1 MELTKEQIQQVER
14 YLDKKN
20 FDFID
25 LKVEVLDHMVSDIE
39 SFLVNNYTFENA
51 FKITVLKWNPQLKES
66 SSWLFGIGYAAPKLI
81 IRKAKKSFLKWYILL
96 TIFGITLFLL
106 LDKVNLILPKN
117 IIDSFNLSFQIM
129 TILCSLFF
137 TYFLLTEAK
146 NKTKTTYSFILN
158 TQKLNCLFGV
168 FLFLDFKFINKQG
181 VVNNYQI
188 GFLFIYILTAVTY
201 FYFLKKH
208 KEAIRKY
215 QIV

>member
-1 MELTKEQIQQVER
+1 MELTKQQIQQVEI
-14 YLDKKN
+14 YLDKKS

-39 SFLVNNYTFENA
+39 CFLRDNYSFENA
-51 FKITVLKWNPQLKES
+51 FKITVLKWDSQLKQS

-81 IRKAKKSFLKWYILL
+81 IRKAKKLFLKWFILL
-96 TIFGITLFLL
+96 PIFGITPFLL

-137 TYFLLTEAK
+137 TYFLLAEVK
-146 NKTKTTYSFILN
+146 NKTKTTYRFILN
-158 TQKLNCLFGV
+158 SQKINYLFGI
-168 FLFLDFKFINKQG
+168 FLFFDFDFINNQG

-188 GFLFIYILTAVTY
+188 GLLFIYVLSAVTY

-208 KEAIRKY
+208 KKAIKKY
-215 QIV
+215 QIS

>member
-1 MELTKEQIQQVER
+1 MELTEEQIRQVET

-39 SFLVNNYTFENA
+39 SFLVNNYSFENA

-66 SSWLFGIGYAAPKLI
+66 SSWLFGIGYAAPKPI

-158 TQKLNCLFGV
+158 TQKLNYLFGV

-181 VVNNYQI
+181 LVNNYQT

-208 KEAIRKY
+208 KEAIKKY
-215 QIV
+215 KIL